1 MHIFNTVTIFVI
13 FLMIGVEFCVSAV
26 INPVIG
32 QLEAEPQ
39 AKALSLFARLLG
51 GVMPFWYG
59 ACLLLLAVH
68 AWLRRGTAAF
78 PLLGTAAGL
87 WLAACV
93 LSVAVLVPISIRIAA
108 RSSANWQQESRRWD
122 NLHQLRVLLLAIAAF
137 CLLWSL

>member
-1 MHIFNTVTIFVI
+1 MQPFNIVTIFVI
-13 FLMIGVEFCVSAV
+13 FLLIGVEFCVSAF
-26 INPVIG
+26 INPVIR

-51 GVMPFWYG
+51 GVMPFWYA

-78 PLLGTAAGL
+78 PLLVTAAGL
-87 WLAACV
+87 WLAAIV
-93 LSVAVLVPISIRIAA
+93 LSVAVLVPINNRLAA
-108 RSSANWQQESRRWD
+108 RSSANWQQEQRRWN

>member
-1 MHIFNTVTIFVI
+1 MQLFNIVTIFVI
-13 FLMIGVEFCVSAV
+13 FLLIGVEFCVSAF
-26 INPVIG
+26 INPVIR

-51 GVMPFWYG
+51 GVMPFWYA

-78 PLLGTAAGL
+78 PLLVTAAGL
-87 WLAACV
+87 WLAAIV
-93 LSVAVLVPISIRIAA
+93 LSVAVLVPINNRLAA
-108 RSSANWQQESRRWD
+108 RSSANWQQEQRRWN

-137 CLLWSL
+137 CWLWSF

>member
-1 MHIFNTVTIFVI
+1 MQLFNIVTIFVI
-13 FLMIGVEFCVSAV
+13 FLLIGVEFCVSAF
-26 INPVIG
+26 IYPVIR

-51 GVMPFWYG
+51 GVMPFWYA

-68 AWLRRGTAAF
+68 AWLRRGTATF
-78 PLLGTAAGL
+78 PLLVTAAGL
-87 WLAACV
+87 WLAAIV
-93 LSVAVLVPISIRIAA
+93 LSVAVLVPINNRIAA
-108 RSSANWQQESRRWD
+108 RSSANWQQEQRRWN

>member
-1 MHIFNTVTIFVI
+1 MHLFNTVTIFVI
-13 FLMIGVEFCVSAV
+13 FLMIGVEFSVSAV

-59 ACLLLLAVH
+59 ACFLVLAVL
-68 AWLRRGTAAF
+68 AWLGRGTAAF
-78 PLLGTAAGL
+78 PLLVTAAGL
-87 WLAACV
+87 WLTACG
-93 LSVAVLVPISIRIAA
+93 LSVAVLVPISIRIAE

-122 NLHQLRVLLLAIAAF
+122 KLHQLRVLLLAIAAF

>member
-1 MHIFNTVTIFVI
+1 MHLFNTVTIFVV
-13 FLMIGVEFCVSAV
+13 FLMIGVEFCVSAF
-26 INPVIG
+26 INPVIR

-78 PLLGTAAGL
+78 PLLVTAAGL

-93 LSVAVLVPISIRIAA
+93 LSVAVLVPISIRIAK
-108 RSSANWQQESRRWD
+108 RSSANWQLESRRWD
-122 NLHQLRVLLLAIAAF
+122 NLHQLRVVLLAIAAF
-137 CLLWSL
+137 CLLWSF

>member
-1 MHIFNTVTIFVI
+1 MHLFNTVTIFVI
-13 FLMIGVEFCVSAV
+13 FLMIGVEFCVSAF
-26 INPVIG
+26 INPVIR

-68 AWLRRGTAAF
+68 AWLGRGTAAF
-78 PLLGTAAGL
+78 PLLVTAAGL

-122 NLHQLRVLLLAIAAF
+122 KLHQLRVLLLAIAAF

>member
-1 MHIFNTVTIFVI
+1 MQPFNIVTIFVI
-13 FLMIGVEFCVSAV
+13 FLLIGVEFCVSAF
-26 INPVIG
+26 INPVIR

-51 GVMPFWYG
+51 GVMPFWYA

-78 PLLGTAAGL
+78 PLLVTAAGL
-87 WLAACV
+87 WLAAIV
-93 LSVAVLVPISIRIAA
+93 LSVAVLVPINNRLAA
-108 RSSANWQQESRRWD
+108 RSSANWQQEQRRWN

-137 CLLWSL
+137 FLLWSF

>member
-1 MHIFNTVTIFVI
+1 MQPFNIVTIFVI
-13 FLMIGVEFCVSAV
+13 FLLIGVEFCVSAF
-26 INPVIG
+26 INPVIR

-51 GVMPFWYG
+51 GVMPFWYA

-78 PLLGTAAGL
+78 PLLVTAAGL
-87 WLAACV
+87 WLAAIV
-93 LSVAVLVPISIRIAA
+93 LSVAVLVPIANRIAA
-108 RSSANWQQESRRWD
+108 RSSANWQQEQRRWN
-122 NLHQLRVLLLAIAAF
+122 NLHQFRVLLLAIAAF

>member
-1 MHIFNTVTIFVI
+1 MHLFNTVTIFVI
-13 FLMIGVEFCVSAV
+13 FLMIGVEFCVSAF
-26 INPVIG
+26 INPVIR

-59 ACLLLLAVH
+59 ACFLLLAVLT
-68 AWLRRGTAAF
+68 WLGRGTAAF
-78 PLLGTAAGL
+78 PLLLTAAGL

-93 LSVAVLVPISIRIAA
+93 LSAVLVPISIRIAE

-122 NLHQLRVLLLAIAAF
+122 HLHQLRVLLLAIAAF